1 MKSYIY
7 YMLLWS
13 HDIILIDRRSRKLQ
27 WVSLHRINHGY
38 WQSLLKSI
46 TVLHCLYKLSPQV
59 KFIILHRIRVSLVYR
74 LLIHVS
80 SSVKSYT
87 YASASTKFLKISA
100 GNLLEDPTNSNH
112 SNFKSRR
119 IKFRSSSSLSLTPL
133 PPTPQ
138 CIWPGSWKLWKY
150 FVRNVLICLAF
161 EMCNMVQCTR

>member
-1 MKSYIY
+1 MT
-7 YMLLWS
+7 
-13 HDIILIDRRSRKLQ
+13 
-27 WVSLHRINHGY
+27 VSFKKYHRFTL
-38 WQSLLKSI
+38 SLETFSASEI
-46 TVLHCLYKLSPQV
+46 HYPAQNSCLSC
-59 KFIILHRIRVSLVYR
+59 VYR

-87 YASASTKFLKISA
+87 YASASTEFLKISA

-119 IKFRSSSSLSLTPL
+119 IKFRSSSSLSPL
-133 PPTPQ
+133 PPAPYPSQ